1 MTRVALAILLFAAL
15 APSALAVAK
24 VGGPVS
30 PDGKTTIQL
39 DLPGELHLRNS
50 GGNDR
55 TRDNPRGEPGK
66 GSGLC
71 VFTSINMS
79 AFWQN
84 CPVLWEFRDWMK
96 HHPGG
101 GWPQR
106 VDEMVARLAREKGAE
121 PPKVVHVTGNNQQ
134 VLDILRQIVKSGRMP
149 GVTYSYSP
157 TGRYEGRRI
166 SHMVTLVAA
175 GVGEGPDGKGWWVI
189 LDNNAPGPNNLEWM
203 DEATFLRVF
212 TGGRQGW
219 ACFLLPP
226 GPPPV
231 PRP

>member
-1 MTRVALAILLFAAL
+1 MTRFALAIVF
-15 APSALAVAK
+15 LAVLGPHASAFAK
-24 VGGPVS
+24 VGGPTS
-30 PDGKTTIQL
+30 PDGKAAVQL
-39 DLPGELHLRNS
+39 DLPLDLHLRNS

-66 GSGLC
+66 GYGLC
-71 VFTSINMS
+71 VFTSINHS
-79 AFWQN
+79 AYWQN
-84 CPVLWEFRDWMK
+84 VPLLWEFRDWMK
-96 HHPGG
+96 NHPGG
-101 GWPQR
+101 GHPQK
-106 VDEMVARLAREKGAE
+106 VDEMVARLAKEKGVE

-134 VLDILRQIVKSGRMP
+134 VLQILKQLVQSGRMP
-149 GVTYSYSP
+149 GITYSYSP
-157 TGRYEGRRI
+157 TGRYNGQPI
-166 SHMVTLVAA
+166 SHMVTLLAA
-175 GVGEGPDGKGWWVI
+175 GVGEGPDGTGGWAI
-189 LDNNAPGPNNLEWM
+189 LDHNHPGSIEWM